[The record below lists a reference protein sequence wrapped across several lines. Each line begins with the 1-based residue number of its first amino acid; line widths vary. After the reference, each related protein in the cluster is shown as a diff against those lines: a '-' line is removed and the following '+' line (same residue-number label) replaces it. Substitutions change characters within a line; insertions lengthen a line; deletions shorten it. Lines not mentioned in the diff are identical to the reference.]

1 VHENQIFVESM
12 STAAQNEYLRSCTS
26 VVLQT
31 LSPEM
36 QNRARELRRN
46 NELQPRVLA
55 PNKQKLKPKNDIY
68 ATKITAED
76 DLRKC

>member
-1 VHENQIFVESM
+1 
-12 STAAQNEYLRSCTS
+12 

-31 LSPEM
+31 LAPEM